1 MPRPS
6 SPPLPPGPAGFSLPE
21 LMIGL
26 VVLVIALG
34 VGAPQLLALQR
45 RQQLRQAAAAVAA
58 HLEAGRA
65 AALASNRPCEL
76 SAGGSQLRPSPAS
89 CGEPPLAPLQL
100 NPAIRLEGPATTLRF
115 SATGMLTGSPAQQE
129 LLLAMAGV
137 QPRHCVS
144 VERPSALV
152 RIGQAAA
159 AGSPCR
165 YGG

>member
-6 SPPLPPGPAGFSLPE
+6 PPSLPQGPSAFSLPE
-21 LMIGL
+21 LMISL
-26 VVLVIALG
+26 VLLAIVLAVAG
-34 VGAPQLLALQR
+34 PQLQALQR
-45 RQQLRQAAAAVAA
+45 RQQLRQAAAALAA
-58 HLEAGRA
+58 QLEAGRA

-76 SAGGSQLRPSPAS
+76 NAGGGQLRPSPGS

-100 NPAIRLEGPATTLRF
+100 GPAIRLEGAATSLRF
-115 SATGMLTGSPAQQE
+115 SASGMLTGSPARQE
-129 LLLAMAGV
+129 LLLARAGL
-137 QPRHCVS
+137 QQRRCVS

-165 YGG
+165 YAG